1 MARARSEGRFSV
13 DLDAFPLVLLRSP
26 SAQEYEHIDVA
37 SFFACTDRAIAKHR
51 HFVLLHDARGMP
63 YVDEP
68 RQSRFLAQVA
78 RRRRQI
84 GKYVVAYAAVASSPL
99 ERGMI
104 TALGWSAHL
113 PLPTRLFG
121 AEPEARAFLLAR
133 HADVPLRAA
142 ARTTTMRAESYSS

>member
-1 MARARSEGRFSV
+1 MVRARTEGPFTV
-13 DLDAFPLVLLRSP
+13 DLDDFPLVLLRSP
-26 SAQEYEHIDVA
+26 HAHEYEHIDVE
-37 SFFACTDRAIAKHR
+37 SFFACTDRAIARHR

-63 YVDEP
+63 YIDEA
-68 RQSRFLAQVA
+68 RQSRFLDQLA
-78 RRRRQI
+78 RRRRLI

-113 PLPTRLFG
+113 PLPTRLFW

-133 HADVPLRAA
+133 HAGMPLRAGS
-142 ARTTTMRAESYSS
+142 RTPAKVTESYSS